1 MMLTFLLVL
10 TNPPSSSGNPC
21 ARDPKGLGHLTS
33 LDGGGRERERT
44 PEGARSVL
52 RKINRQR
59 THARRPSSWNKN
71 LITVYLKNPMNFKT
85 LLFLFFLNT
94 TFLFAQD
101 AVDVQK
107 TNPKTYEYG
116 LKGQNFTYVPFET
129 SQRIGYNKSDLRN
142 NKDLVYLPFFKY
154 RNMEKQ
160 FGFDFDMVNI
170 KLADPYQKTFY
181 MGNNGLFPSAVPYG
195 NFQRQEYRFN
205 FFYMPLESQIFYFG
219 IGLLKID
226 RMYQVENYEQA
237 SNIRYDKINSYGIS
251 IPLRS
256 KIQILEG
263 LELNL
268 GFDPYITYGNRDYVN
283 QRTGTSFSSD
293 GRVGPYF
300 SLTKTNPNNV
310 TEILGFQAEISLSYQ
325 VYDTI
330 RLYFGFMRNQSKIRS
345 INFDQTNY
353 TYFGSDNQ
361 LYVSSRNPFEKAIDT
376 HHSFYFGVSN
386 TH

>member
-1 MMLTFLLVL
+1 M
-10 TNPPSSSGNPC
+10 
-21 ARDPKGLGHLTS
+21 
-33 LDGGGRERERT
+33 
-44 PEGARSVL
+44 
-52 RKINRQR
+52 
-59 THARRPSSWNKN
+59 
-71 LITVYLKNPMNFKT
+71 YLKT
-85 LLFLFFLNT
+85 LLMIFFLSTNI
-94 TFLFAQD
+94 LFAQEPHE
-101 AVDVQK
+101 VQK
-107 TNPKTYEYG
+107 TNAKTFEYG
-116 LKGQNFTYVPFET
+116 LRVQNFTYVPFET
-129 SQRIGYNKSDLRN
+129 NERIGYNKSDLRN

-170 KLADPYQKTFY
+170 KLSDPYQKTFY
-181 MGNNGLFPSAVPYG
+181 MGNNGFFPSAVAFG

-219 IGLLKID
+219 LGLLKID
-226 RMYQVENYEQA
+226 RYYNVENFENA
-237 SNIRYDKINSYGIS
+237 SSIRYDKINSYGIS
-251 IPLRS
+251 LPLRS
-256 KIQILEG
+256 KIQIWDG

-283 QRTGTSFSSD
+283 QRTGTNYSSD

-300 SLTKTNPNNV
+300 SLSKTNPNNI
-310 TEILGFQAEISLSYQ
+310 TEILGFQTEISLSYKL
-325 VYDTI
+325 YDNI

-361 LYVSSRNPFEKAIDT
+361 LFVTSRNPFEKAIDT
-376 HHSFYFGVSN
+376 HHSFYFGISN